1 MAKNKRDIDQQ
12 VKRAEI
18 EAAALQLF
26 LSQGYEATS
35 MAAVATQAS
44 VAPNTLYWYFDSKDD
59 LLVAVLNQQLSEA
72 MTQYAQECHKPVGE
86 QLTWMLARFEQVSP
100 LINTVHARLAK
111 SPSIKQWHDQFHLM
125 LDGLLVAQMCQ
136 RGVSNTKAKLL
147 ATVGTF
153 VMEGLLSHPH
163 SNRQRE
169 MVVSWMAGIVDAA
182 A

>member
-72 MTQYAQECHKPVGE
+72 MSQYAHECHKPVGE
-86 QLTWMLARFEQVSP
+86 QLTWMLAP
-100 LINTVHARLAK
+100 
-111 SPSIKQWHDQFHLM
+111 
-125 LDGLLVAQMCQ
+125 
-136 RGVSNTKAKLL
+136 
-147 ATVGTF
+147 
-153 VMEGLLSHPH
+153 
-163 SNRQRE
+163 
-169 MVVSWMAGIVDAA
+169 VD
-182 A
+182 

>member
-18 EAAALQLF
+18 EAAALRLF
-26 LSQGYEATS
+26 LSSGYEATS
-35 MAAVATQAS
+35 MAAVAAQAD

-72 MTQYAQECHKPVGE
+72 MAQYAHECLKPLAD
-86 QLTWMLARFEQVSP
+86 QLNWMLARFEQVSP
-100 LINTVHARLAK
+100 LITTVHARLAK
-111 SPSIKQWHDQFHLM
+111 SPSVKQWHDQFHLM

-136 RGVSNTKAKLL
+136 RGVSPTKAKLL

-153 VMEGLLSHPH
+153 VVEGLLSHPH
-163 SNRQRE
+163 SVEQRE
-169 MVVSWMAGIVDAA
+169 RVVSWMAAIVDASA
-182 A
+182 